1 MLSKANIQISHPH
14 FYNTHLDW
22 AAAFNCP
29 VYLASD
35 EQEWLCRTEPPSSTP
50 RRRFIE
56 GPTGAAQEIIP
67 GVTAIKCGGH
77 FPGSLVLHWSS
88 AKILCL
94 ADTIMTVPSGLSFH
108 ESRQPGTNTYSFM
121 WSYPNMIPLAPT
133 ALKGIWDAVSPFEF
147 ETTFGGFPGQNVRR
161 KDAKKLVLESM
172 QNWASKAGWTE
183 KDAAIL
189 GVKVEA

>member
-1 MLSKANIQISHPH
+1 MHGKGVGLRREKQISHPH

-22 AAAFNCP
+22 AAAFDCP

-35 EQEWLCRTEPPSSTP
+35 EQEWLCRTDTDK
-50 RRRFIE
+50 RRKFID
-56 GPTGAAQEIIP
+56 GPTGTAQEIVP

-77 FPGSLVLHWSS
+77 FPGSLVLHWAS

-121 WSYPNMIPLAPT
+121 WSYPNMIPLNPE
-133 ALKGIWDAVSPFEF
+133 ALLGIWEAVKPFEF
-147 ETTFGGFPGQNVRR
+147 TTTFGGFPSQDVRR
-161 KDAKKLVLESM
+161 EDAKKLVLESA
-172 QNWASKAGWTE
+172 QNWVTKAGWS
-183 KDAAIL
+183 DAKIL
-189 GVKVEA
+189 QAKLN